1 MAQII
6 KGNEIAKQITDKIKL
21 EVELLERK
29 PKLAVVLVG
38 DDFSSEAY
46 VRGKVKAGARVG
58 IEVDIIRFSEDIEE
72 TLVLDKIENLNKDD
86 NVDGII
92 VQLPLPKHLDEI
104 KILNT
109 VSVYKDVD
117 GFSYYNAG
125 RLFRGNPL
133 LTPCTPQGVIYML
146 EAMNVNLSG
155 LNAVVVG
162 RSNLVGLPMARL
174 LVEKDA
180 TVTLC
185 HSKTKDLKEFTAK
198 ADLLVVAIGQSK
210 FVKKEYIKEGAII
223 IDVGISRDEN
233 NKLSGDVDFDDV
245 FDKAGMI
252 SPVPKGVGPLTVA
265 MLLSN
270 TLKAYKGEYHE

>member
-6 KGNEIAKQITDKIKL
+6 KGNEIAKEITDKIKL
-21 EVELLERK
+21 EVDLLERK

-58 IEVDIIRFSEDIEE
+58 IEVEIIRFEEDVMEDI
-72 TLVLDKIENLNKDD
+72 VLNKVEKLNEDT

-146 EAMNVNLSG
+146 EVMNIDLSG

-174 LVEKDA
+174 LTEKDA
-180 TVTLC
+180 TVTIC
-185 HSKTKDLKEFTAK
+185 HSKTKDLKSFTK
-198 ADLLVVAIGQSK
+198 NADLLIVAIGQSK
-210 FVKKEYIKEGAII
+210 FVKKDYIKEGAII

-245 FDKAGMI
+245 FNKAGMI

>member
-21 EVELLERK
+21 EVDLLERK

-58 IEVDIIRFSEDIEE
+58 IEVEIIRFEEDVMEDI
-72 TLVLDKIENLNKDD
+72 VLNKVEKLNEDT

-146 EAMNVNLSG
+146 EVMNIDLSG

-174 LVEKDA
+174 LTEKDA
-180 TVTLC
+180 TVTIC
-185 HSKTKDLKEFTAK
+185 HSKTKDLKSFTK
-198 ADLLVVAIGQSK
+198 NADLLIVAIGQSK
-210 FVKKEYIKEGAII
+210 FVKKDYIKEGAII

-245 FDKAGMI
+245 FNKAGMI